1 MGETLYSVADQR
13 GQVLAKDMSL
23 DNALLFIKA
32 LMEQYWQDDDIAYRL
47 YWSLHGPHGVKN
59 YPNPS

>member
-1 MGETLYSVADQR
+1 MGETLYSVVDQH

-32 LMEQYWQDDDIAYRL
+32 LMEQYWQDDDIAYSL
-47 YWSLHGPHGVKN
+47 YRQPK
-59 YPNPS
+59 